1 MKTECSLKE
10 MILSAGSKLPGKIV
24 CGMLKKEKLDARIQP
39 VLYGVESRNRIEK
52 EEEWAAAFRAES
64 GNDIDNI
71 RMSVV
76 DFSLQLC
83 RELELLRYMQNER

>member
-1 MKTECSLKE
+1 
-10 MILSAGSKLPGKIV
+10 MILSAGSKLPENSVGDV
-24 CGMLKKEKLDARIQP
+24 EKEKLDARIQP

>member
-1 MKTECSLKE
+1 M
-10 MILSAGSKLPGKIV
+10 
-24 CGMLKKEKLDARIQP
+24 
-39 VLYGVESRNRIEK
+39 ESRNRIEK

>member
-1 MKTECSLKE
+1 MREDFRYS
-10 MILSAGSKLPGKIV
+10 
-24 CGMLKKEKLDARIQP
+24 IQT
-39 VLYGVESRNRIEK
+39 RWQ

>member
-1 MKTECSLKE
+1 M
-10 MILSAGSKLPGKIV
+10 SAGSKLPENSVGDV
-24 CGMLKKEKLDARIQP
+24 EKEKLDARIQP
-39 VLYGVESRNRIEK
+39 VLYGVESRNRIERK
-52 EEEWAAAFRAES
+52 KNGRRRLGAES